1 MTERFA
7 LRNKVGLLTGAGGG
21 IGAALAVQLAK
32 AGCTLVL
39 VDKNAA
45 GLAATVAA
53 VDAAGGRASSHIVD
67 LADEAAIGDL
77 FDAVSATHDTLDLL
91 INNAGVALGGT
102 FDQTTLVDF
111 DWVVAINFQA
121 VVRMTHAFLPMLH
134 AAPTAQIVNVSSL
147 YGIIAPPG
155 QTAYSASKFAVRGF
169 SEALRHE
176 FIGTPIGVT
185 VVHPGGVATGIARNA
200 RLSAKIDAATAAEGR
215 AQMEKLLTLSPDKAA
230 ASIIAGIERRA
241 WRIIVGT
248 DAKIVTALQRLM
260 PVRYWTLMSRLDGAS
275 RGSS

>member
-1 MTERFA
+1 MGERFA
-7 LRNKVGLLTGAGGG
+7 LRNKVGLVTGAGGG
-21 IGAALAVQLAK
+21 IGAALAVQLAR
-32 AGCTLVL
+32 AGCTLAL

-53 VDAAGGRASSHIVD
+53 VEAAGGRASTHVVD
-67 LADEAAIGDL
+67 LADEAAIMAL
-77 FDAVSATHDTLDLL
+77 PDAVAAAHGTLDLL

-102 FDQTTLVDF
+102 FDDTTLTDF

-134 AAPTAQIVNVSSL
+134 ASPMAQIVNVSSL

-200 RLSAKIDAATAAEGR
+200 RLSAKIDPATAAKGR
-215 AQMEKLLTLSPDKAA
+215 AHMETLLRLSPDKAA
-230 ASIIAGIERRA
+230 ATIIAGIERRA
-241 WRIIVGT
+241 WRVIVGT
-248 DAKIVTALQRLM
+248 DAKIVTWLQRLM
-260 PVRYWTLMSRLDGAS
+260 PVRYWTLIARLEGAS
-275 RGSS
+275 GRSS